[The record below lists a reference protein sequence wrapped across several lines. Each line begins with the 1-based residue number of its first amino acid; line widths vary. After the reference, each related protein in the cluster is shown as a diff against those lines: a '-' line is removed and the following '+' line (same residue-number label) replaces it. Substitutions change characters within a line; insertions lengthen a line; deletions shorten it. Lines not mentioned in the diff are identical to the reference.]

1 MAVWT
6 VLTTTVYTIVIGVPA
21 MVVALFSPTGKAFFK
36 MGRLW
41 AWLVLKSN
49 RVKVLASGL
58 EKLKANASYVFV
70 SNHLSHLDTAAVA
83 VALPHTL
90 RFVAKQ
96 SLSRIPIFGWA
107 TRLGKM
113 IFIDRKDSAGA
124 IAALNRVVAG
134 LRDGVCAYF
143 FAEGTRGETG
153 EMRPFKKGGFILAMK
168 ARLPVVPVTIIGSNL
183 LLPRGRIGIRRGV
196 IRIIVD
202 DPVDTSWYTEET
214 RDLLLEKVQE
224 VIRRNLKNFHDA
236 VEQH

>member
-6 VLTTTVYTIVIGVPA
+6 VLTTTVYTIVIGLPA

-49 RVKVLASGL
+49 GVRLLASGL
-58 EKLKANASYVFV
+58 EKLDRNASYVFV

-83 VALPHTL
+83 VTLPHTL
-90 RFVAKQ
+90 RFVAKM

-124 IAALNRVVAG
+124 IAALNRAVAG

-153 EMRPFKKGGFILAMK
+153 EMRPFKKGGFILAMR

-183 LLPRGRIGIRRGV
+183 LLPRGRIGIRRGA

-202 DPVDTSWYTEET
+202 DPVDTSSYTEET

-224 VIRRNLKNFHDA
+224 VIGRHLKNFHDA